1 MSYIFNPSSS
11 GGTFSPGSIDVVL
24 NGKSDETIGSVTGL
38 SATPAHVI
46 ATALYEESVTVQSG
60 LIYAFN
66 VTALNSSGFSYRL
79 HVTGDEYWPGTS
91 SVTIKVNYVWS
102 ST

>member
-11 GGTFSPGSIDVVL
+11 GGAFSPGSIDVVL
-24 NGKSDETIGSVTGL
+24 NGKSDETIGLVTGL
-38 SATPAHVI
+38 SGTPAHVI
-46 ATALYEESVTVQSG
+46 ATSLYEESVTVQSG

-66 VTALNSSGFSYRL
+66 VTQLTSGGFSYRL

-91 SVTIKVNYVWS
+91 PITIKVNYVWS
-102 ST
+102 TT